1 MLCIAS
7 AVMTIPV
14 ISLIKLK
21 VKQKPL
27 HFFPTFFLILTM
39 SYVRKQK
46 FFSMNVAL
54 KLDLTNVGKFPVIF
68 YTGHFCLWGKVLFVS
83 QAIIKV
89 EKLLTAAAVSKN
101 LSRFI
106 PPVTTYSIVTIFHI
120 SIEVQGGIKDEFLQD
135 SFKG

>member
-1 MLCIAS
+1 
-7 AVMTIPV
+7 
-14 ISLIKLK
+14 
-21 VKQKPL
+21 
-27 HFFPTFFLILTM
+27 
-39 SYVRKQK
+39 
-46 FFSMNVAL
+46 MNVAL

-89 EKLLTAAAVSKN
+89 EKLLTAAAAVSKN

>member
-1 MLCIAS
+1 
-7 AVMTIPV
+7 
-14 ISLIKLK
+14 
-21 VKQKPL
+21 
-27 HFFPTFFLILTM
+27 
-39 SYVRKQK
+39 
-46 FFSMNVAL
+46 MNVAL

>member
-1 MLCIAS
+1 
-7 AVMTIPV
+7 
-14 ISLIKLK
+14 
-21 VKQKPL
+21 
-27 HFFPTFFLILTM
+27 
-39 SYVRKQK
+39 
-46 FFSMNVAL
+46 MNVAL

-106 PPVTTYSIVTIFHI
+106 PPVTTYSIVTIFYI
-120 SIEVQGGIKDEFLQD
+120 FIVVQGGIKGKNLQE
-135 SFKG
+135 SFVL